1 MRLEWI
7 VHPVAT
13 YALIAIGL
21 GLCLF
26 LFASLKRD
34 LHSSEARA
42 GKKLAAL
49 TADWEAKME
58 GLDERW
64 KELSQVSNLL
74 IAPPPPRSGLNVS
87 KRSLALQMHRRGAE
101 PPEIAAALALPQ
113 NEVEL
118 LVKVQR
124 IALADTAKPAVRAAG
139 L

>member
-7 VHPVAT
+7 IHPATT

-26 LFASLKRD
+26 LFVSLKRD
-34 LHSSEARA
+34 LHASEARA

-49 TADWEAKME
+49 TAAWEAKME

-74 IAPPPPRSGLNVS
+74 IPPPPPRSGLNVS
-87 KRSLALQMHRRGAE
+87 KRSQALLMDRRGAAA
-101 PPEIAAALALPQ
+101 PEIAAALALPQ

-124 IALADTAKPAVRAAG
+124 IALADFGKPAVRAAG